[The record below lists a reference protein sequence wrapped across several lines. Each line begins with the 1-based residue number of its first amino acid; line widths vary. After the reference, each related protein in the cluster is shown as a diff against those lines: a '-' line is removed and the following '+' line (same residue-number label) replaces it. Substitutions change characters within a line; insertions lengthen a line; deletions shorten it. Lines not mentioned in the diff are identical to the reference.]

1 MNRDLVIHE
10 LVAVDA
16 QLKRIRRL
24 AESIGD
30 AEQLKARL
38 PQLITETQRQVN
50 ALCSRIAQQEGD

>member
-1 MNRDLVIHE
+1 MNRDLIIHQ

-30 AEQLKARL
+30 AGELKDRL
-38 PQLITETQRQVN
+38 PPLITETSRQVN